1 MKSCHKV
8 NAMRFVILPALN
20 TRRISGLL
28 AAQEIRAELIDTPSE
43 SPAQAG
49 VQFFC
54 FLMRR
59 FVIFCYSLLLFAFP
73 AHAETNRYA
82 NLSAEQA
89 IQEIM
94 RNSTGTVRVPNAT
107 LYVFDGATDKQIY
120 HFSAGDAPSS
130 QPIHIEAATLWIS
143 TAVIL
148 QLVEQKFLSLDDTT
162 SKYLKDENGAM
173 WSGNRGEITLRQLL
187 THTSGLYRDAGCL
200 NYGAI
205 TLEQCS
211 LKIYKDN
218 KRDDWVKPS
227 TTFDYGGTHLQI
239 AARMAE
245 VATQKSW
252 NQLFNETIKQSLG
265 FTLSARYTNG
275 QDTAP
280 TNNPSIAAGLW
291 LALEDYF
298 RFMRWINHKTVV
310 EDKTV
315 IGDSLFTQ
323 MEQNQIGTRTVEWSP
338 FKGYTP
344 VTHRYGF
351 GTWVECVDKDCSTHR
366 TSNLGLYGFYPWIDR
381 KKNYYAVM
389 VMRSKKA
396 SAKES
401 AALVEAIRPYIE
413 KRVEEW
419 RMMQ

>member
-8 NAMRFVILPALN
+8 NAMRFVI
-20 TRRISGLL
+20 
-28 AAQEIRAELIDTPSE
+28 
-43 SPAQAG
+43 
-49 VQFFC
+49 
-54 FLMRR
+54 
-59 FVIFCYSLLLFAFP
+59 FCYSLLLFALP
-73 AHAETNRYA
+73 AHAGTNRYA

-107 LYVFDGATDKQIY
+107 LYVFDAVTDKQIY
-120 HFSAGDAPSS
+120 HFSAGNAPSS
-130 QPIHIEAATLWIS
+130 QPIHIEAATTWIS

-162 SKYLKDENGAM
+162 SKYLKDENGAV
-173 WSGNRGEITLRQLL
+173 WSGNRGKITLRQLL

-200 NYGAI
+200 NYGTI

-211 LKIYKDN
+211 LKIYKEN
-218 KRDDWVKPS
+218 KKDAEVKPNE
-227 TTFDYGGTHLQI
+227 TFDYGGTHLQI

-252 NQLFNETIKQSLG
+252 NQLFNETIKQPLG

-280 TNNPSIAAGLW
+280 TNNPQIMSGLW

-310 EDKTV
+310 EGKTA
-315 IGDSLFTQ
+315 IGEALFAE
-323 MEQNQIGTRTVEWSP
+323 MEQNQIGSRKVEWSP
-338 FKGYTP
+338 FKGYAS
-344 VTHRYGF
+344 VAHRYGF
-351 GTWVECVDKDCSTHR
+351 GIWVECVDKECATHR
-366 TSNLGLYGFYPWIDR
+366 NSNLGLYGFYPWIDR
-381 KKNYYAVM
+381 EKNYYAVM

-401 AALVEAIRPYIE
+401 AALVEAVRPYIE